1 MDWYMADCPKQASRM
16 KKIVRDGYEVVMET
30 LPHDHSNW
38 REVFAQ
44 TLKQLKSYN
53 WEIFKGKGAFDLEKA
68 IKDVVGMLK
77 K

>member
-1 MDWYMADCPKQASRM
+1 
-16 KKIVRDGYEVVMET
+16 MET
-30 LPHDHSNW
+30 LPHDPSNW

-44 TLKQLKSYN
+44 TLKQLKSYD

-68 IKDVVGMLK
+68 IKDVVGILK